1 MMYDAA
7 IIGGGPAGA
16 AAAIVLARAGLS
28 AVVLERDRFPR
39 FHIGESLLP
48 KHHGLYQ
55 RLGLLEILEKEGFV
69 PKYGAQFVSNDGS
82 VERAF
87 DFFTGR
93 PDPGMVAWEVERERF
108 DQILLDHAARC
119 GAEVRHG
126 VNVLAVDAS
135 AEHPCRLRLR
145 REDGQEESLEARAV
159 VDASGQGS
167 LLAKAHGLR
176 VNHPTHRKIA
186 VFTRYRGAGRRTGR
200 QAGNIDLVLGPGGW
214 FWLIPLRNDLMSVG
228 FVAATAAW
236 KETGLPPEAFLERA
250 IERSP
255 YVTRRLRGAA
265 RVEQVWTASDY
276 SYSSTRLSGPG
287 FVLVGD
293 AAEFLDPVFSTGV
306 MLALRG
312 GERAAEDLA
321 RALKA
326 DRPVGEEVFA
336 DYERAFRTWTR
347 NHFAMID
354 AFYAPGFGA
363 VFLNPKNTLGVY
375 DAVVALLAGQSEPGL
390 LDRLRLRFFYWLIKA
405 NLKWGFVKDPRPAE
419 AAVPHG

>member
-1 MMYDAA
+1 MHDAA
-7 IIGGGPAGA
+7 VIGGGPAGA
-16 AAAIVLARAGLS
+16 AAAIVLAREGLKT
-28 AVVLERDRFPR
+28 VVLERDRFPR

-48 KHHGLYQ
+48 RHHGLYQ
-55 RLGLLEILEKEGFV
+55 RLGLMEPLEKEGFV

-82 VERAF
+82 VERCF

-93 PDPGMVAWEVERERF
+93 PDPDMVAWEVERERF
-108 DQILLDHAARC
+108 DPILLEHAARC
-119 GAEVRHG
+119 GAVVRHG
-126 VNVLAVDAS
+126 VCVLEADAS
-135 AEHPCRLRLR
+135 ADRPCRLRLR
-145 REDGQEESLEARAV
+145 LEDGREETLEARAV

-186 VFTRYRGAGRRTGR
+186 VFTRHRGAGRRAGR

-214 FWLIPLRNDLMSVG
+214 FWLIPLRNDLTSVG
-228 FVAATAAW
+228 FVADTAAW
-236 KETGLPPEAFLERA
+236 KETGLSSEAFLERA
-250 IERSP
+250 IGRSP
-255 YVTRRLRGAA
+255 YVARRLRGAE

-276 SYSSTRLSGPG
+276 SYSSTRLAGAG

-312 GERAAEDLA
+312 GERAATDLA
-321 RALKA
+321 RALKTG
-326 DRPVGEEVFA
+326 RPPVAEVFA
-336 DYERAFRTWTR
+336 AYERDFRTWTR

-390 LDRLRLRFFYWLIKA
+390 LDRLRLRLFYWLIKA
-405 NLKWGFVKDPRPAE
+405 NLKWGFLKDPRPAE
-419 AAVPHG
+419 AAIPHG